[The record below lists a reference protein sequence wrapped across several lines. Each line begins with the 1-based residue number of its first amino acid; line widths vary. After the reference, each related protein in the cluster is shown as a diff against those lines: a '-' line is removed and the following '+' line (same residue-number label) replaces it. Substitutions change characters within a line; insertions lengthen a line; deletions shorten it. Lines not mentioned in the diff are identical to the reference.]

1 MTEELLRI
9 ICEAGC
15 LDFQPLARSGSC
27 NRSLYAVCKLLL
39 GRRVAFQSYETLRS
53 VQFKTVDWIIVSA
66 ALELHLLRSPTL
78 YRGEHERWAE
88 HRLEEGERTCMYQA
102 WRSAIQKQRSL
113 EALKEN
119 TGLGIHE
126 KHRYKPHRLRYMRS
140 RSTPVPPCDK
150 IDLVMESPQ
159 SLRKWF
165 L

>member
-1 MTEELLRI
+1 MTEALLPI
-9 ICEAGC
+9 ICEAGW
-15 LDFQPLARSGSC
+15 LGLQTLARSGSC
-27 NRSLYAVCKLLL
+27 NRSTYAVGKVLL
-39 GRRVAFQSYETLRS
+39 GRHVAYQRYETLRS
-53 VQFKTVDWIIVSA
+53 VQFKTVDWIIVSV

-78 YRGEHERWAE
+78 YRGEHECWAE
-88 HRLEEGERTCMYQA
+88 QRLEEGERTAVYQA
-102 WRSAIQKQRSL
+102 WRSAIQKQRLL

-126 KHRYKPHRLRYMRS
+126 KHRYKPYRLRYMRG

>member
-1 MTEELLRI
+1 MTEALLPI
-9 ICEAGC
+9 ICEAGW
-15 LDFQPLARSGSC
+15 LVFKPLARSGSC
-27 NRSLYAVCKLLL
+27 NRSTYAVCKVLL
-39 GRRVAFQSYETLRS
+39 GRQVAYQRYETLRYI
-53 VQFKTVDWIIVSA
+53 QFQTVDHIILNVE
-66 ALELHLLRSPTL
+66 LEHYHLRSPTL
-78 YRGEHERWAE
+78 YREKHERWAE
-88 HRLEEGERTCMYQA
+88 QRLEGGSSPLVYQA